1 MKKEKKNLSH
11 EVSITDIG
19 NIVKIDKDTLLKLI
33 KNSEKL
39 STLEEWGVDNWINY
53 GWEDIEDYMPD
64 DIADKYLEFCESHNS
79 DEVYDYLKRLYSYIQ
94 VINLEYTILDIDS
107 EKGYVEY
114 KAIIKVNNKYY
125 SFDYYQSP
133 YWNFKDQADE
143 DLTEVFPKE
152 ITTVI
157 YV

>member
-1 MKKEKKNLSH
+1 MKLRLDEYYYILNR
-11 EVSITDIG
+11 DYG
-19 NIVKIDKDTLLKLI
+19 
-33 KNSEKL
+33 
-39 STLEEWGVDNWINY
+39 LEE
-53 GWEDIEDYMPD
+53 IEDYMPK
-64 DIADKYLEFCESHNS
+64 DIADKYLEFCESNNS
-79 DEVYDYLKRLYSYIQ
+79 DEIDDYLKRLYSYIQ

-107 EKGYVEY
+107 EKGYTEY

-133 YWNFKDQADE
+133 YWSFEDEVDADI

-152 ITTVI
+152 VTTVI

>member
-1 MKKEKKNLSH
+1 MKLRLDEYYYILN
-11 EVSITDIG
+11 
-19 NIVKIDKDTLLKLI
+19 
-33 KNSEKL
+33 
-39 STLEEWGVDNWINY
+39 INY
-53 GWEDIEDYMPD
+53 GWEEIEDYMPD
-64 DIADKYLEFCESHNS
+64 DIADKYLEFCESYNS

-133 YWNFKDQADE
+133 YWSFKDTVDE
-143 DLTEVFPKE
+143 DIDLTEVFPKE
-152 ITTVI
+152 VTTVI

>member
-1 MKKEKKNLSH
+1 MKLRLDEYYYILNR
-11 EVSITDIG
+11 DYG
-19 NIVKIDKDTLLKLI
+19 
-33 KNSEKL
+33 
-39 STLEEWGVDNWINY
+39 LEE
-53 GWEDIEDYMPD
+53 IEDYMPK
-64 DIADKYLEFCESHNS
+64 DIADKYLEFSKSHNL
-79 DEVYDYLKRLYSYIQ
+79 DEIDDYLKRLYSHIQ

-107 EKGYVEY
+107 EKGYAEY

-133 YWNFKDQADE
+133 YWSFKDEVDADI

>member
-1 MKKEKKNLSH
+1 MNTEITSKEN
-11 EVSITDIG
+11 SI
-19 NIVKIDKDTLLKLI
+19 KELQYEI
-33 KNSEKL
+33 KE
-39 STLEEWGVDNWINY
+39 I
-53 GWEDIEDYMPD
+53 EDIKAQ
-64 DIADKYLEFCESHNS
+64 ADKYLEFCESHNS

-133 YWNFKDQADE
+133 YWNFKDQVDADE

>member
-1 MKKEKKNLSH
+1 MKLRLDEYYYILN
-11 EVSITDIG
+11 
-19 NIVKIDKDTLLKLI
+19 
-33 KNSEKL
+33 
-39 STLEEWGVDNWINY
+39 INY
-53 GWEDIEDYMPD
+53 GWEEIEDYMPD
-64 DIADKYLEFCESHNS
+64 DIADKYLEFCESYNS

-94 VINLEYTILDIDS
+94 VINLEYTTLDIDS

-133 YWNFKDQADE
+133 YWSFKDTVDE
-143 DLTEVFPKE
+143 DIDLTEVFPKE
-152 ITTVI
+152 VTTVI